1 MNFVMLSKSVIHIY
15 NILSNAEIALSMK
28 EIARIRNAPY
38 IYVMLIFPI
47 RDNINNPLLKITS

>member
-15 NILSNAEIALSMK
+15 NILSNAEIALCMT

-38 IYVMLIFPI
+38 ILYVGICNV
-47 RDNINNPLLKITS
+47 NISNKR